1 MNKNQN
7 TSQENIWDDTE
18 SNSTQSEKIAVPKG
32 TTAAQARK
40 QAQAHIEN
48 SGADSVTV
56 VIDSRDFDLEGLMTD
71 FPTAKEL
78 ERFVYDETGIVL
90 NLKGRANKLKY
101 QVAMD
106 VLNGAPVDQKFIGT
120 ENPYLEKTDLVP
132 EDPIRELPP
141 RDPAIPGR
149 DQLQNEFFTAFV
161 PHSDAEYHAQGRKMH
176 CTFKKYKNGMITYEV
191 IGPIEPRP
199 YGEKID
205 KWGKVRPE
213 IIRWV
218 DPRTGEQIVQR
229 PDGTFTPIGRRL
241 KAMMQTF
248 RYNNSNQWITYV
260 DRDFV
265 SLDQKA
271 AVNPWDLEA

>member
-1 MNKNQN
+1 MNKQP
-7 TSQENIWDDTE
+7 TSNGDENIWDD
-18 SNSTQSEKIAVPKG
+18 VPPE
-32 TTAAQARK
+32 AAPVQP
-40 QAQAHIEN
+40 
-48 SGADSVTV
+48 VTKPTKLKKPEV
-56 VIDSRDFDLEGLMTD
+56 PVAAERDFDIEGLMTD
-71 FPTAKEL
+71 FPTARDL

-106 VLNGAPVDQKFIGT
+106 ALNGAPVDQKYIGKD
-120 ENPYLEKTDLVP
+120 NPYLEKTDMVP
-132 EDPIRELPP
+132 EEPMKTLPP
-141 RDPAIPGR
+141 RDTSIPGR

-161 PHSDAEYHAQGRKMH
+161 PHSDQEYHAQGRKMH

-229 PDGTFTPIGRRL
+229 SDGTLTPIGRRL

-248 RYNNSNQWITYV
+248 RYNNTNQWVKYV
-260 DRDFV
+260 DRDFI
-265 SLDQKA
+265 SLDHKA
-271 AVNPWDLEA
+271 AINPWDLDS

>member
-1 MNKNQN
+1 MNKTTP
-7 TSQENIWDDTE
+7 TSDNNIWDTE
-18 SNSTQSEKIAVPKG
+18 SDTVEPVAPAKTG
-32 TTAAQARK
+32 RARK
-40 QAQAHIEN
+40 ETPAPEPRSQDRE
-48 SGADSVTV
+48 
-56 VIDSRDFDLEGLMTD
+56 FDIEGLMTD

-106 VLNGAPVDQKFIGT
+106 ALNGEPVDQKFIGT

-132 EDPIRELPP
+132 EEPLKTLPP
-141 RDPAIPGR
+141 RDPSIPER

-176 CTFKKYKNGMITYEV
+176 CTFKKYKNGLITYEV

-229 PDGTFTPIGRRL
+229 PDGSFTPIGRRL
-241 KAMMQTF
+241 KAMMQTM
-248 RYNNSNQWITYV
+248 RYNDSNQWVRYV

-265 SLDQKA
+265 ALDHKA
-271 AVNPWDLEA
+271 AINPWDLGDA